1 MLLILRERTRG
12 AQRGQMVVAAVL
24 LVLLLA
30 VLAGGS
36 VDLYRLQET
45 RSWAYRTAEA
55 SALTGVVLGRD
66 LGAVYTHGRVRIDP
80 AAGRGAAEQAVL
92 QALVRRGATA
102 SYDVRVAEWGGETIA
117 GYPPVSRADMWG
129 LGSWHSDEP
138 AVGVYLEV
146 EVETFLLGLV
156 NSGAPVT
163 VHAFAASGLAELR

>member
-1 MLLILRERTRG
+1 MQG

-24 LVLLLA
+24 LVLLLV

-55 SALTGVVLGRD
+55 SALAGVVLGRD
-66 LGAVYTHGRVRIDP
+66 LGAVYTHGRVRVDP
-80 AAGRGAAEQAVL
+80 AAGRAAAEQAVL
-92 QALVRRGATA
+92 DALVRRGTTG
-102 SYDVRVAEWGGETIA
+102 SYDIRIAEWGGEMVA

-129 LGSWHSDEP
+129 ASGWTPDEP

-146 EVETFLLGLV
+146 EVDTFLLGLV
-156 NSGAPVT
+156 NGGAPVT